1 MRAIVALIVLLFVF
15 SAVIIGVDSVSA
27 TPTAQSGPI
36 GIGNLTAKV
45 IAYPGEIITG
55 QINATGYN
63 FGVFIGPGVTNVL
76 VYHAHIYGASDHGIY
91 AEDTSGISIMYS
103 NISYDVLHP
112 DKAIPE
118 DKALQFSGVSNSYI
132 VGNIVTHAAGDG
144 GIRVS
149 SSSSLVPSGLP
160 IPEVNASA
168 DNNFIADNYVAN
180 DSFGCGI
187 TVTAWGPGQIV
198 ANNWVFS
205 NTVIGSFMTPHGPT
219 GFAVGTIVVAAD
231 FPFSV
236 ARDNVVLD
244 NTVIGG
250 LESNILVNA
259 QAPWALDIGNQ
270 IIGNTLISGGFQ
282 RINNPP
288 FDNASNL
295 NLPPAPNGIGIYA
308 NYQPGMPAP
317 PMIQQTNVVGNIII
331 NQGIGIWNA
340 NAYNGTF
347 VDNYFENVT
356 INYQSFYG
364 IG

>member
-1 MRAIVALIVLLFVF
+1 MRTLVALIVLLFVF
-15 SAVIIGVDSVSA
+15 SAAAVGAGSYAAS
-27 TPTAQSGPI
+27 PSAQSGSI

-45 IAYPGEIITG
+45 IAYPGEVITG
-55 QINATGYN
+55 QVNATGYN
-63 FGVFIGPGVTNVL
+63 FGVYIGPDVKNVL
-76 VYHAHIYGASDHGIY
+76 VYHAHIFGASDHGIY

-103 NISYDVLHP
+103 NISYDVMHP

-118 DKALQFSGVSNSYI
+118 DKAVQFSGVSNSYI
-132 VGNIVTHAAGDG
+132 IGNTVTHAAGDG

-149 SSSSLVPSGLP
+149 SSSSLVPSGLSV
-160 IPEVNASA
+160 PEVNASA
-168 DNNFIADNYVAN
+168 DNNFIADNYIAN

-187 TVTAWGPGQIV
+187 TVTAWGPGQTV

-205 NTVIGSFMTPHGPT
+205 NTVIGSFMTSHGPT

-236 ARDNVVLD
+236 AKDNVVLD

-259 QAPWALDIGNQ
+259 QAPGALDIGNQ
-270 IIGNTLISGGFQ
+270 VIGNTVVSGGFQ

-288 FDNASNL
+288 FDNASDL

-308 NYQPGMPAP
+308 NYQSGMPFP
-317 PMIQQTNVVGNIII
+317 PMIQQTNVVGNLII

-347 VDNYFENVT
+347 IDNTFKNVSV
-356 INYQSFYG
+356 NYQSFYG
-364 IG
+364 VG